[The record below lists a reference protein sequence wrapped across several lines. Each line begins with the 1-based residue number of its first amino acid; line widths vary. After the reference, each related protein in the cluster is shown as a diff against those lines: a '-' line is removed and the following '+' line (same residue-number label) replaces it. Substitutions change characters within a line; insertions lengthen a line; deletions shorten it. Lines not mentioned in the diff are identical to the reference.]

1 MCQTPRGDPTPN
13 EGAKTL
19 SRTQRQLQA
28 KAPNL
33 FRGTPTIGSRSGSV
47 CSYVLTSKEIT
58 QSAGSTP
65 SMRRPVRVKIVLFF
79 LSVDPYFLAEPPL
92 SPSFHPQ
99 SFMSDFRSLQGGRP
113 QFSRCCYLI
122 IDLAPIFWR
131 GVGPGVS
138 RSHLISADELG
149 C

>member
-1 MCQTPRGDPTPN
+1 
-13 EGAKTL
+13 
-19 SRTQRQLQA
+19 
-28 KAPNL
+28 
-33 FRGTPTIGSRSGSV
+33 
-47 CSYVLTSKEIT
+47 
-58 QSAGSTP
+58 
-65 SMRRPVRVKIVLFF
+65 MRRPVRVKTVLFF

-99 SFMSDFRSLQGGRP
+99 SFMSDFRSLQGGRT

-131 GVGPGVS
+131 GGGPGIC

>member
-1 MCQTPRGDPTPN
+1 MDKDCQTQPVTRR
-13 EGAKTL
+13 KRRL
-19 SRTQRQLQA
+19 S
-28 KAPNL
+28 
-33 FRGTPTIGSRSGSV
+33 
-47 CSYVLTSKEIT
+47 
-58 QSAGSTP
+58 P
-65 SMRRPVRVKIVLFF
+65 SMRRPVRIKIVLFV

-99 SFMSDFRSLQGGRP
+99 SFMSDFRSLQGGRT

-131 GVGPGVS
+131 GGGPGIC
-138 RSHLISADELG
+138 RSHLISAVELG